1 MSFNRRRVRLELF
14 DENGDKVTLIFEGR
28 LTKDKIIQLADFI
41 ELYGGAEVAQP
52 QAVEGSKLVK
62 VVRLIER
69 YFPFSYFS
77 SKEIQRLYEA
87 EYREPISLSTASTYL
102 SRLANRGML
111 ERVGGGSQ
119 VRYRLIRPLHSEV
132 GDLETE
138 GPP

>member
-28 LTKDKIIQLADFI
+28 LTRDKIIQLADFI
-41 ELYGGAEVAQP
+41 ELYGGAETVQP
-52 QAVEGSKLVK
+52 QVVEGSKLVK
-62 VVRLIER
+62 VIKLIER

-77 SKEIQRLYEA
+77 SKEIQKLYEA

-102 SRLANRGML
+102 SRLANRGLL

-119 VRYRLIRPLHSEV
+119 VKYRLLRPLRSEI
-132 GDLETE
+132 GDIETE
-138 GPP
+138 ESP